1 MGHIALGQAATRIS
15 SRFKSAQPNIGVLT
29 LQNDH
34 EDFPAESLD
43 MGEPSVQTDADAA
56 VRVKSRQNHILL
68 AEAKTPTEPVRPT
81 AGLTNPPRSQRGQ
94 KD

>member
-29 LQNDH
+29 LQN

-56 VRVKSRQNHILL
+56 VRVESRQNHILL
-68 AEAKTPTEPVRPT
+68 AAAKTPTESVRPT